1 MKNLPI
7 FTDIYKLS
15 QKVFTLTEL
24 SLKYPSI
31 KYVNLKKRI
40 NNLVKTGKL
49 ANPTRG
55 IYVKDE
61 YNLAELACKIY
72 TPSYVSLETVLA
84 KSGIIFQKYN
94 SIFVISHVNR
104 GLLVGTSK
112 IIYKR
117 LRSEILVNNLGI
129 VKNGEYFEATAER
142 AFTDAV
148 YLYRDYH
155 FDNLSNINWDLV
167 FELTKIYKNKTMVKR
182 ISSYYKLYKNEH
194 V

>member
-1 MKNLPI
+1 MKRVSI

-24 SLKYPSI
+24 SLKYPDI
-31 KYVNLKKRI
+31 KYVNLKRRI

-49 ANPTRG
+49 ANPSRG

-117 LRSEILVNNLGI
+117 LRSEILLNNLGI
-129 VKNGEYFEATAER
+129 IKNGEYFEATAER

-155 FDNLSNINWDLV
+155 FDNLSGLDWNIVLELV
-167 FELTKIYKNKTMVKR
+167 LIYKSKAMERR
-182 ISSYYKLYKNEH
+182 INSYYKLHKKEN

>member
-1 MKNLPI
+1 MKKASI

-15 QKVFTLTEL
+15 QNVFTLAEL
-24 SLKYPSI
+24 SLQYPNI
-31 KYVNLKKRI
+31 KYINLKRRI

-49 ANPTRG
+49 LSPARG
-55 IYVKDE
+55 IYAKDG
-61 YNLAELACKIY
+61 YKLVQLACKIY

-84 KSGIIFQKYN
+84 KSGVIFQKYG

-104 GLLVGTSK
+104 NLSIKTNK

-117 LRSEILVNNLGI
+117 LRNEILLNNLG
-129 VKNGEYFEATAER
+129 VKKVGEYFEATAER
-142 AFTDAV
+142 AFTDAI

-155 FDNLSNINWDLV
+155 FDNLSGLDWNTI
-167 FELTKIYKNKTMVKR
+167 FELSKIYKSKAMDKR
-182 ISSYYKLYKNEH
+182 INSYYKLYKKEN